1 MKKLYS
7 HGLAILTLLVGN
19 VSLAQNNQR
28 LKEIAKDFSLD
39 RNNNVHYL
47 QVKNVVY
54 ENNAESFLNS
64 TVLSDG
70 LKVKKAKVEVD
81 ELGYTHTR
89 YDVMLN
95 NARVNNTQIIVHS
108 QNGKVVS
115 VNGDAF
121 ALKAPVNTAA
131 ISKDKAFQ
139 NALQKVGAKK
149 YKWENKAEEAHMRK
163 ALGKPDFTY
172 FPKGELILHTKGEKV
187 YYAYKFTI
195 YAEEPL
201 YRANVIVDAGNGSIL
216 EEENLI
222 CTVDVPA
229 TATTKYS
236 GVKSFTVDNTGPSAY
251 RLRETGRGGGI
262 QTLNMKNGTN
272 YAAAVDFTN
281 TTTSWTTTGVDQAAT
296 DAHWGAEMTWD
307 YYMLNH
313 GRNSVDGA
321 GYNLLS
327 YVHYS
332 TAYNNAFWDGTRM
345 TYGDGSGS
353 YTIFTGLDVC
363 GHEITH
369 GVTSN
374 SSNLTYSNESGA
386 LNESYSDIFGNSIE
400 NYARPT
406 QWSWKIGED
415 ITVSGNG
422 LRNMSNPNLF
432 SNPDTYL
439 GTFWYTGTA
448 DNGGVHTN
456 SGVSNYWY
464 YLLVQGGTGT
474 NDISNS
480 YTVTGLGWTAAS
492 RIAFRANTVYY
503 TPSTN
508 YSTARNLSIQ
518 AAIDLYGIC
527 SNEVKQTTNA
537 WYAVGVGPAYT
548 STVSSNFNASTT
560 SFCAVPATI
569 SFNNTTAGGMTYQW
583 DFGDGSSVS
592 TATNPAHTYTANG
605 TYSVKLKSTGCLSS
619 VDSITKVS
627 YITISTPANPTTT
640 GASRCGT
647 GTLSLGASGGTQLYW
662 YTSPTGTG
670 TPVNIG
676 TSYTTPSLTNTTTYY
691 VVNTATNAPVFG
703 ASTSSAVGTGGNY
716 NTATAYDIFDVYQP
730 CTLKTVIAY
739 ASTAG
744 NRTIELRNS
753 SNAIITSTV
762 INMVV
767 GTNTLNLN
775 FALPVATGLRLGLNA
790 ASACNLFRTNAG
802 APAYPMNIGG
812 LLDITGTSAGT
823 AGFLYFYYNWQVQK
837 NACTSAPIAVTASVG
852 VGPTLTVNSPTICN
866 GQSVNLTAGGATTYS
881 WSSGQTTSSIA
892 ITPTA
897 SASYTVYG
905 TTASCTNSLVSS
917 ILVNPNPTVTVN
929 SATIC
934 NGQSVNLTASG
945 ATTYSW
951 SSGQTTSS
959 IAVTPTAST
968 SYSVTGYNGT
978 CSNLNVANITVNPS
992 PTVTVNSATICN
1004 GQSINLT
1011 ATGATTYSWSSG
1023 QTTASIA
1030 VTPTASVSYSVTGT
1044 TGSCSNT
1051 KVSNITVNPNPTVT
1065 VNSATV
1071 CSGQSV
1077 NLTASGA
1084 TTYSWSSGQT
1094 TASISITP
1102 TASTSYSVTGY
1113 NGTCS
1118 NVNVAN
1124 ITVNSTPTVTV
1135 NSATICNGQ
1144 SINLTASGATTY
1156 SWSSGQ
1162 TTSSIAVT
1170 PTASTTYSVTG
1181 TTGSCTDVKVSNITV
1196 NPTPTVAVN
1205 SATIC
1210 NGQSVNLTASGATTY
1225 SWSSGQTTSS
1235 VSVSPASTTS
1245 YSVTGYNGSCSN
1257 TQVSNIIVNPTPVV
1271 TINSPNICTGQTAT
1285 LTGSGASSYTFN
1297 PGAITGNPIAVNPT
1311 VTTTYTVIGSN
1322 SFNCTSS
1329 AVSTISVSLCT
1340 GVQEIPVTIE
1350 SVISVYPNPA
1360 DNYIEVY
1367 NTMTTTKTTIN
1378 VFDVT
1383 GKLITTKET
1392 TFYKEYIDMSKF
1404 AKGLYFVEVMNG
1416 DQRIYR
1422 TKIVKQ

>member
-7 HGLAILTLLVGN
+7 HGLAILALLTGN
-19 VSLAQNNQR
+19 VFIAQNNQR
-28 LKEIAKDFSLD
+28 LKEIAKDYSVD
-39 RNNNVHYL
+39 RNNNIHYL
-47 QVKNVVY
+47 QVKNVVF
-54 ENNAESFLNS
+54 ENNTENFLNS

-70 LKVKKAKVEVD
+70 LKVKKAKTEVD
-81 ELGYTHTR
+81 QLGYTHTR

-95 NARVNNTQIIVHS
+95 NARVNNTQIVVHS

-121 ALKAPVNTAA
+121 TLKTPANTAT
-131 ISKDKAFQ
+131 ISKEKALA

-163 ALGKPDFTY
+163 ALNKPDFSY
-172 FPKGELILHTKGEKV
+172 APKGELILHTKGDNV

-201 YRANVIVDAGNGSIL
+201 YRANVIVDAASGVIL
-216 EEENLI
+216 AEENLI

-236 GVKSFTVDNTGPSAY
+236 GVKSFTTDMVSAGNY
-251 RLRETGRGGGI
+251 RLRESGRGGGI
-262 QTLNMKNGTN
+262 QTLNLNNGTN
-272 YAAAVDFTN
+272 YGAATDFTN
-281 TTTSWTTTGVDQAAT
+281 TTTSWTTTGIDQAAT

-332 TAYNNAFWDGTRM
+332 TSYNNAFWDGTRM

-400 NYARPT
+400 NYARPS
-406 QWSWKIGED
+406 QWSWKLGED

-439 GTFWYTGTA
+439 GTYWYTGTG

-456 SGVSNYWY
+456 SGVSNFWY
-464 YLLVQGGTGT
+464 YLLVTGGTGT

-508 YSTARNLSIQ
+508 YATARNLSIQ
-518 AAIDLYGIC
+518 AAIDLFGIC

-537 WYAVGVGPAYT
+537 WYAVGVGPAYS
-548 STVSSNFNASTT
+548 STVTSNFNAGIT
-560 SFCAVPATI
+560 SLCALPATI
-569 SFNNTTAGGMTYQW
+569 NFNNTTAGGMTYQW
-583 DFGDGSSVS
+583 NFGDGSAIS

-605 TYSVKLKSTGCLSS
+605 VYSVKLKSTGCLSS

-647 GTLSLGASGGTQLYW
+647 GTLNLSATGTSQMYW

-670 TPVNIG
+670 TPINIG
-676 TSYTTPSLTNTTTYY
+676 TNYTTPSLTTTTTYY
-691 VVNTATNAPVFG
+691 VVNTSTNAPVFG
-703 ASTSSAVGTGGNY
+703 ASTSSATGTGSNY
-716 NTATAYDIFDVYQP
+716 NTATAYNIFDVYQP

-762 INMVV
+762 INMVI

-775 FALPVATGLRLGLNA
+775 FALPVATGLRLGLNS
-790 ASACNLFRTNAG
+790 ASAVNLFRTNSG

-812 LLDITGTSAGT
+812 LLDITGTSAAT
-823 AGFLYFYYNWQVQK
+823 AGYLYFYYNWQIQK
-837 NACTSAPIAVTASVG
+837 NACTSAPVAVTASVG
-852 VGPTLTVNSPTICN
+852 AGPTLTVNSPTICS

-881 WSSGQTTSSIA
+881 WSSGQTTSSIVV
-892 ITPTA
+892 TPTTA
-897 SASYTVYG
+897 TSYTVYG
-905 TTASCTNSLVSS
+905 TTSSCTNSLVSS
-917 ILVNPNPTVTVN
+917 ISVNPNPTVSVN
-929 SATIC
+929 SATVC
-934 NGQSVNLTASG
+934 SGQSVSL
-945 ATTYSW
+945 
-951 SSGQTTSS
+951 
-959 IAVTPTAST
+959 I
-968 SYSVTGYNGT
+968 
-978 CSNLNVANITVNPS
+978 
-992 PTVTVNSATICN
+992 
-1004 GQSINLT
+1004 

-1023 QTTASIA
+1023 QSTS
-1030 VTPTASVSYSVTGT
+1030 
-1044 TGSCSNT
+1044 
-1051 KVSNITVNPNPTVT
+1051 
-1065 VNSATV
+1065 
-1071 CSGQSV
+1071 
-1077 NLTASGA
+1077 
-1084 TTYSWSSGQT
+1084 
-1094 TASISITP
+1094 SISITP

-1118 NVNVAN
+1118 N
-1124 ITVNSTPTVTV
+1124 I
-1135 NSATICNGQ
+1135 
-1144 SINLTASGATTY
+1144 
-1156 SWSSGQ
+1156 
-1162 TTSSIAVT
+1162 
-1170 PTASTTYSVTG
+1170 
-1181 TTGSCTDVKVSNITV
+1181 KVSNITV
-1196 NPTPTVAVN
+1196 NPNPTVSVN

-1210 NGQSVNLTASGATTY
+1210 NGQSVNLTASGATSYSWSSGQTTSSISVSPTTTVSYSVTGTTGVCANTQISNITVNPNPTVSVNSATICNGQSANLTASGAATY
-1225 SWSSGQTTSS
+1225 SWSSGQTTSGIS
-1235 VSVSPASTTS
+1235 VNPTTNTS
-1245 YSVTGYNGSCSN
+1245 YSVTGYNGTCSN
-1257 TQVSNIIVNPTPVV
+1257 IQVSNVLVNPTPVV
-1271 TINSPNICTGQTAT
+1271 TVNSPSICVGQTAT
-1285 LTGSGASSYTFN
+1285 LIANGATTYTFN
-1297 PGAITGNPIAVNPT
+1297 PGSITGNPIAVSPT
-1311 VTTTYTVIGSN
+1311 VSTTYTVSGSN
-1322 SFNCTSS
+1322 SFNCSS
-1329 AVSTISVSLCT
+1329 VAVSNILVNLCT
-1340 GVQEIPVTIE
+1340 SVEEIAAVTPN
-1350 SVISVYPNPA
+1350 VINVYPNPA
-1360 DNYIEVY
+1360 ENYLEVY
-1367 NTMTTTKTTIN
+1367 NTVTSNKVTIN
-1378 VFDVT
+1378 LYDVT
-1383 GKLITTKET
+1383 GKLITTKEG
-1392 TFYKEYIDMSKF
+1392 TFYKEYVDISKY

-1416 DQRIYR
+1416 DKRIFR
-1422 TKIVKQ
+1422 TKIIKQ

>member
-7 HGLAILTLLVGN
+7 HGLAILALLFCN
-19 VSLAQNNQR
+19 VLLAQNNQR
-28 LKEIAKDFSLD
+28 LKDIAQNYSLD
-39 RNNNVHYL
+39 RNNNIHYL

-70 LKVKKAKVEVD
+70 MKVKKAKVEVD
-81 ELGYTHTR
+81 ELGFTHTR
-89 YDVMLN
+89 YDVMFN
-95 NARVNNTQIIVHS
+95 NVRVNNTQIIVHS
-108 QNGKVVS
+108 QSGKVIS

-121 ALKAPVNTAA
+121 ALKAPANTAA
-131 ISKDKAFQ
+131 ISKNKAFQ
-139 NALQKVGAKK
+139 NALQKVNAKK
-149 YKWENKAEEAHMRK
+149 YKWENKAEEAQMRE
-163 ALGKPDFTY
+163 ALGKPEFTY
-172 FPKGELILHTKGEKV
+172 FPKGELILHTKGDKI

-201 YRANVIVDAGNGSIL
+201 YRANVIVDAGNGTIL

-222 CTVDVPA
+222 CTADVPS
-229 TATTKYS
+229 TANTKYS
-236 GVKSFTVDNTGPSAY
+236 GVKSFTTDMVSAGNY

-262 QTLNMKNGTN
+262 RTYDMNNGTS

-281 TTTSWTTTGVDQAAT
+281 TTTSWTTTGIDQAAT

-332 TAYNNAFWDGTRM
+332 TSYNNAFWDGTRM

-374 SSNLTYSNESGA
+374 SSNLTYSYESGA

-432 SNPDTYL
+432 GDPDTYL
-439 GTFWYTGTA
+439 GTYWYTGTG

-456 SGVSNYWY
+456 SGVSNFWY
-464 YLLVQGGTGT
+464 YLLVQGGSGT

-480 YTVTGLGWTAAS
+480 YSVSAIGWTAAS
-492 RIAFRANTVYY
+492 RIAFRANTFYY

-527 SNEVKQTTNA
+527 SNEVKQVTNA

-548 STVSSNFNASTT
+548 STVSSNFNASST
-560 SFCAVPATI
+560 SFCGVPATI
-569 SFNNTTAGGMTYQW
+569 NFNNTTAGGMSYQW
-583 DFGDGSSVS
+583 NFGDGSAVS

-605 TYSVKLKSTGCLSS
+605 TYSVKLKATGCLSS
-619 VDSITKVS
+619 VDSITKVA

-647 GTLSLGASGGTQLYW
+647 GTLSLGASGSSQLYW

-691 VVNTATNAPVFG
+691 VVNTASNTPVFG
-703 ASTSSAVGTGGNY
+703 APTSSAVGSGSNY
-716 NTATAYDIFDVYQP
+716 NTATAYDIFNVTQP
-730 CTLKTVIAY
+730 CTLKTVVAY

-753 SNAIITSTV
+753 SNTIITSTV
-762 INMVV
+762 INMAI
-767 GTNTLNLN
+767 GANTLNLN
-775 FALPVATGLRLGLNA
+775 FALPVATGLRLGLNS
-790 ASACNLFRTNAG
+790 ASACNLFRTSSG
-802 APAYPMNIGG
+802 GPTYPTNIGG
-812 LLDITGTSAGT
+812 MVDLTGTSAAT
-823 AGFLYFYYNWQVQK
+823 AGYFYFYYNWQLQK
-837 NACTSAPIAVTASVG
+837 NACTSAPVAVTASIG
-852 VGPTLTVNSPTICN
+852 VGPTLTVNSPTICS
-866 GQSVNLTAGGATTYS
+866 GQSINLTAG
-881 WSSGQTTSSIA
+881 
-892 ITPTA
+892 
-897 SASYTVYG
+897 
-905 TTASCTNSLVSS
+905 
-917 ILVNPNPTVTVN
+917 
-929 SATIC
+929 
-934 NGQSVNLTASG
+934 G

-968 SYSVTGYNGT
+968 SYTVYGTTSSCTNSLVSSV
-978 CSNLNVANITVNPS
+978 SVNPN
-992 PTVTVNSATICN
+992 PTVTVNSATVCS
-1004 GQSINLT
+1004 GQNVNLT

-1023 QTTASIA
+1023 QTTS
-1030 VTPTASVSYSVTGT
+1030 
-1044 TGSCSNT
+1044 
-1051 KVSNITVNPNPTVT
+1051 
-1065 VNSATV
+1065 
-1071 CSGQSV
+1071 
-1077 NLTASGA
+1077 
-1084 TTYSWSSGQT
+1084 
-1094 TASISITP
+1094 SISITP

-1118 NVNVAN
+1118 NVKVSS
-1124 ITVNSTPTVTV
+1124 ITVNPNPTVTV
-1135 NSATICNGQ
+1135 NSATVCGGQ
-1144 SINLTASGATTY
+1144 SVNLTATGATTY

-1170 PTASTTYSVTG
+1170 PTASTSYTVTG
-1181 TTGSCTDVKVSNITV
+1181 TTGSCSNIKVSNITV
-1196 NPTPTVAVN
+1196 NPNPTVAITVN
-1205 SATIC
+1205 SSTIC
-1210 NGQSVNLTASGATTY
+1210 NGQSTTIGASGATTY
-1225 SWSSGQTTSS
+1225 SWSSGQSTSTIT
-1235 VSVSPASTTS
+1235 VSPSANTS
-1245 YSVTGYNGSCSN
+1245 YSVVGTTGSCADIK
-1257 TQVSNIIVNPTPVV
+1257 VANIVVNPTPVV
-1271 TINSPNICTGQTAT
+1271 TVNSSNICVGQTAT
-1285 LTGSGASSYTFN
+1285 LTGTGATSYTFN
-1297 PGAITGNPIAVNPT
+1297 PGAITGNPIAVSPT
-1311 VTTTYTVIGSN
+1311 VSTTYTVIGTN
-1322 SFNCTSS
+1322 SFNCSS
-1329 AVSTISVSLCT
+1329 TAVSNVSVSLCT
-1340 GVQEIPVTIE
+1340 GVQEVPATVE
-1350 SVISVYPNPA
+1350 SAIKIYPNPA
-1360 DNYIEVY
+1360 DNYIEVF
-1367 NTMTTTKTTIN
+1367 NTISTTKTTIN
-1378 VFDVT
+1378 VYDVT
-1383 GKLITTKET
+1383 GKLITTKEA
-1392 TFYKEYIDMSKF
+1392 TFYKEYVDMSKF
-1404 AKGLYFVEVMNG
+1404 SKGLYFVEIMDG
-1416 DQRIYR
+1416 DKRIYK
-1422 TKIVKQ
+1422 TKIIKQ